1 MKIENLI
8 KELKNN
14 VEKEKK
20 VAREL
25 GILYKQFIGL
35 KGDYEKKMITSQIQ
49 SLKKHLK
56 EANDR
61 AFRNLK
67 AMYLAKPLPKIV
79 RRVEQKS
86 SPNTVASLKTKQKI
100 ESSPNTVASLTE
112 KAEPAIVSPKQPV
125 QKGVE
130 LISPQKAESV
140 QDVVMASL
148 PQQVEQPVQEVP
160 TKRKKLIKLSKEL
173 KLEGLE
179 KETLKR
185 LLKKEKKVE
194 KKKEK
199 TPNTYA
205 KKANKFFSSKSIK
218 VIGKKMFKTL
228 ERDLIKANMQY
239 TPTTYI
245 SIIYFTT
252 FISIF
257 VAIFLAVFFLF
268 FKVTAELPIITL
280 TSENIGIRFLKVIWL
295 VAVIPI
301 ITFFIMYFYPS
312 LEKKST
318 AYKID
323 HELPFATINMAAIS
337 GSLIDPS
344 KIFSIIIT
352 TKEYPYLAK
361 EFTKIINEI
370 NIHGYNFVSALRKAS
385 FNRKK
390 KKLSELLSGLATT
403 INSGGDL
410 PNFFDERSKSL
421 LFEHRIE
428 QEKESKAAE
437 TFMDIYISL
446 VVAAPMILMLL
457 LVMMK
462 VSGLGISM
470 STNTITLI
478 MVLGV
483 TIINIV
489 FLTFLQIKNG

>member
-25 GILYKQFIGL
+25 SILYKQFIKL
-35 KGDYEKKMITSQIQ
+35 KGDQEKKMVVSQIQ
-49 SLKKHLK
+49 ALKKHLK
-56 EANDR
+56 ESNDR
-61 AFRNLK
+61 AFRNLR
-67 AMYLAKPLPKIV
+67 AIYLAKPLPKID
-79 RRVEQKS
+79 EKS
-86 SPNTVASLKTKQKI
+86 SPNTVASLTK
-100 ESSPNTVASLTE
+100 
-112 KAEPAIVSPKQPV
+112 KAEPKTLEKQTQAQTQPIQQPV
-125 QKGVE
+125 QQPVILSKTPSVE
-130 LISPQKAESV
+130 IKAE
-140 QDVVMASL
+140 
-148 PQQVEQPVQEVP
+148 P
-160 TKRKKLIKLSKEL
+160 TKRKKLIKLNKEF

-185 LLKKEKKVE
+185 LKKKEKKVKEEKE
-194 KKKEK
+194 KK
-199 TPNTYA
+199 PNTYA
-205 KKANKFFSSKSIK
+205 KRANKFFSKNSIK
-218 VIGKKMFKTL
+218 LLDKKMFKTL

-239 TPTTYI
+239 TPTTYV

-252 FISIF
+252 FLAIF
-257 VAIFLAVFFLF
+257 VGIFLAAFFLF
-268 FKVTAELPIITL
+268 FKITAELPIIML
-280 TSENIGIRFLKVIWL
+280 AEGDIIMRFVKVIWL
-295 VAVIPI
+295 VAVIPL
-301 ITFFIMYFYPS
+301 ITFFIMYLYPS

-344 KIFSIIIT
+344 KIFNIIII

-385 FNRKK
+385 FNSPS
-390 KKLSELLSGLATT
+390 KKLSELFSGLATT

-428 QEKESKAAE
+428 KEKESKGAE

-457 LVMMK
+457 LIMMK
-462 VSGLGISM
+462 ISGLGISM
-470 STNTITLI
+470 STGTITLI

-483 TIINIV
+483 TVINIV
-489 FLTFLQIKNG
+489 FLTFLQIKHD

>member
-1 MKIENLI
+1 MKIESLI

-20 VAREL
+20 VVREL
-25 GILYKQFIGL
+25 SILSKQFIRL
-35 KGDYEKKMITSQIQ
+35 KGDYEKKMMNSQIQ
-49 SLKKHLK
+49 SLKKHLR

-67 AMYLAKPLPKIV
+67 AIYLAKPLPKI
-79 RRVEQKS
+79 E
-86 SPNTVASLKTKQKI
+86 
-100 ESSPNTVASLTE
+100 E
-112 KAEPAIVSPKQPV
+112 KAEPKTPEEQTQPPTTTIVQQTQPIQQPV
-125 QKGVE
+125 QQPIIIPTKKPSLE
-130 LISPQKAESV
+130 IKAE
-140 QDVVMASL
+140 
-148 PQQVEQPVQEVP
+148 P

-173 KLEGLE
+173 RLEGLE

-185 LLKKEKKVE
+185 LKKKEEKVKKEKK
-194 KKKEK
+194 KK
-199 TPNTYA
+199 PNKYA
-205 KKANKFFSSKSIK
+205 KRANKFFSKNSIK
-218 VIGKKMFKTL
+218 LLDKKMFKTL

-239 TPTTYI
+239 TPTTYV

-252 FISIF
+252 FLSIF
-257 VAIFLAVFFLF
+257 VGIFLAVFFLF
-268 FKVTAELPIITL
+268 FKITAELPIIMLIT
-280 TSENIGIRFLKVIWL
+280 ENIGTRILNVIWL
-295 VAVIPI
+295 VAAIPL

-312 LEKKST
+312 LEKKSA
-318 AYKID
+318 AYRID

-344 KIFSIIIT
+344 KIFNIIIT

-361 EFTKIINEI
+361 DLTKVINEI

-385 FNRKK
+385 FNSPS
-390 KKLSELLSGLATT
+390 KKLSELYSGLATT

-428 QEKESKAAE
+428 KEKEGKAAE

-446 VVAAPMILMLL
+446 VIAAPMILMLL
-457 LVMMK
+457 LIMMK
-462 VSGLGISM
+462 ISGLGVAM
-470 STNTITLI
+470 STGTITLI

-489 FLTFLQIKNG
+489 FLTFLQIKHG

>member
-1 MKIENLI
+1 MKIESLI
-8 KELKNN
+8 AELKNN

-25 GILYKQFIGL
+25 SILHKQFIRL
-35 KGDYEKKMITSQIQ
+35 KGDQEKKMMNSQIQ
-49 SLKKHLK
+49 SLKKHLR
-56 EANDR
+56 ESNDR
-61 AFRNLK
+61 ASRNLN
-67 AMYLAKPLPKIV
+67 AIYLAKPLPKVPEKQTPPPTTTTI
-79 RRVEQKS
+79 QQPIQQPIIAPAKK
-86 SPNTVASLKTKQKI
+86 PSLEIKP
-100 ESSPNTVASLTE
+100 ESE
-112 KAEPAIVSPKQPV
+112 
-125 QKGVE
+125 
-130 LISPQKAESV
+130 
-140 QDVVMASL
+140 
-148 PQQVEQPVQEVP
+148 
-160 TKRKKLIKLSKEL
+160 KRKKLIKLSKEL

-185 LLKKEKKVE
+185 LKKKEKKE
-194 KKKEK
+194 KKEK
-199 TPNTYA
+199 EKKPDAYA
-205 KKANKFFSSKSIK
+205 KRANKFFSKKAIK
-218 VIGKKMFKTL
+218 LLDKKMFKTL

-239 TPTTYI
+239 TPTTYV

-252 FISIF
+252 FLSF
-257 VAIFLAVFFLF
+257 FAGIFLAVFFLF
-268 FKVTAELPIITL
+268 FKITAELPIIML
-280 TSENIGIRFLKVIWL
+280 ITSDIGARLVNVIWL
-295 VAVIPI
+295 VILIPL
-301 ITFFIMYFYPS
+301 ITFFIMYLYPS

-344 KIFSIIIT
+344 KIFSIIIA

-385 FNRKK
+385 FNSPS

-428 QEKESKAAE
+428 QEKESKVAE

-457 LVMMK
+457 LIMMK
-462 VSGLGISM
+462 ISGLGISM
-470 STNTITLI
+470 STGTITLI
-478 MVLGV
+478 MVWGV

-489 FLTFLQIKNG
+489 FLTFLEIKKV

>member
-1 MKIENLI
+1 MKIESLI

-25 GILYKQFIGL
+25 SILYKQFTRL
-35 KGDYEKKMITSQIQ
+35 KGDYEKKMMNSQIQ
-49 SLKKHLK
+49 SLKKHLR

-67 AMYLAKPLPKIV
+67 AIYLAKPLPKIV
-79 RRVEQKS
+79 
-86 SPNTVASLKTKQKI
+86 
-100 ESSPNTVASLTE
+100 E
-112 KAEPAIVSPKQPV
+112 KAEPKVPEKQIQAPTTTTIQQTQPIQQPV
-125 QKGVE
+125 QQPIIIPAKT
-130 LISPQKAESV
+130 P
-140 QDVVMASL
+140 SL
-148 PQQVEQPVQEVP
+148 EVKTGP

-185 LLKKEKKVE
+185 LKKKEKKVKEE
-194 KKKEK
+194 KKKE
-199 TPNTYA
+199 PNNYA
-205 KKANKFFSSKSIK
+205 KKANKFFSKNSIK
-218 VIGKKMFKTL
+218 LLNKKMFKTL

-239 TPTTYI
+239 TPTTYV

-252 FISIF
+252 FLSIF
-257 VAIFLAVFFLF
+257 VGIFLAAFFLF
-268 FKVTAELPIITL
+268 FKITAELPIIILIT
-280 TSENIGIRFLKVIWL
+280 ENIGTRILNVVWL
-295 VAVIPI
+295 VVAIPI
-301 ITFFIMYFYPS
+301 ITFFLMYFYPS

-318 AYKID
+318 AYRIN

-344 KIFSIIIT
+344 KIFNIIIT

-385 FNRKK
+385 FNSPS
-390 KKLSELLSGLATT
+390 KKLSELFSGLATT

-428 QEKESKAAE
+428 KEKESKAAE

-457 LVMMK
+457 LIMMK
-462 VSGLGISM
+462 ISGLGIAM
-470 STNTITLI
+470 STGTITLI

-483 TIINIV
+483 AIINIV
-489 FLTFLQIKNG
+489 FLTFLQIKNS

>member
-1 MKIENLI
+1 MKIEDLI
-8 KELKNN
+8 KELKSN

-25 GILYKQFIGL
+25 SILFKQFINL
-35 KGDYEKKMITSQIQ
+35 KGTQEKKMVASQIQ
-49 SLKKHLK
+49 SLKKHLR
-56 EANDR
+56 EANNR
-61 AFRNLK
+61 ASRNLSV
-67 AMYLAKPLPKIV
+67 MYLAKPLLKI
-79 RRVEQKS
+79 EEKS
-86 SPNTVASLKTKQKI
+86 SAKI
-100 ESSPNTVASLTE
+100 Q
-112 KAEPAIVSPKQPV
+112 QPT

-130 LISPQKAESV
+130 LTSPPKVESV
-140 QDVVMASL
+140 QDVVVASL
-148 PQQVEQPVQEVP
+148 PPVQEVP

-173 KLEGLE
+173 ELEGLE

-185 LLKKEKKVE
+185 LKKKEKKVKREKE
-194 KKKEK
+194 KK
-199 TPNTYA
+199 PNTYA
-205 KKANKFFSSKSIK
+205 KRANKFFSKKSIK
-218 VIGKKMFKTL
+218 LLNKKMFKTL
-228 ERDLIKANMQY
+228 ERDLIKSNMQY
-239 TPTTYI
+239 TPTTYV

-252 FISIF
+252 FLSIF
-257 VAIFLAVFFLF
+257 VGIFLAIFFLF
-268 FKVTAELPIITL
+268 FKITAELPIIMLIT
-280 TSENIGIRFLKVIWL
+280 ENIGTRILNVVWL
-295 VAVIPI
+295 IVVIPL

-344 KIFSIIIT
+344 KIFNIIII
-352 TKEYPYLAK
+352 TKEYPSLTK
-361 EFTKIINEI
+361 ELTKIINEI

-385 FNRKK
+385 FNSPS
-390 KKLSELLSGLATT
+390 KKLSELFSGLATT

-410 PNFFDERSKSL
+410 PNFFNERSKSL

-428 QEKESKAAE
+428 KEKESKTAE

-457 LVMMK
+457 LIMMK
-462 VSGLGISM
+462 ISGLGISM
-470 STNTITLI
+470 STSTITLI

>member
-79 RRVEQKS
+79 KKADSKIPEKQTPLLNKTITPS
-86 SPNTVASLKTKQKI
+86 STTTKTQQ
-100 ESSPNTVASLTE
+100 TQAVQ
-112 KAEPAIVSPKQPV
+112 QPV

-385 FNRKK
+385 FNSPS

>member
-1 MKIENLI
+1 MKIESLVT
-8 KELKNN
+8 ELKNN

-20 VAREL
+20 VAKEL

-49 SLKKHLK
+49 SLKKHLR

-61 AFRNLK
+61 ASRNLK
-67 AMYLAKPLPKIV
+67 AIYLAKPLPKI
-79 RRVEQKS
+79 
-86 SPNTVASLKTKQKI
+86 P
-100 ESSPNTVASLTE
+100 E
-112 KAEPAIVSPKQPV
+112 KAEPKVPEKQTPPPTTTITPPSTTTIVQQTQPTQQPV
-125 QKGVE
+125 QE
-130 LISPQKAESV
+130 I
-140 QDVVMASL
+140 
-148 PQQVEQPVQEVP
+148 QEVP

-185 LLKKEKKVE
+185 LKKKEKKVKE
-194 KKKEK
+194 KKEK

-205 KKANKFFSSKSIK
+205 KKANKFFSRKSIK

-239 TPTTYI
+239 TPTTYV

-268 FKVTAELPIITL
+268 FKITAELPIITL
-280 TSENIGIRFLKVIWL
+280 IGEDIGIRFLKVIWL

-318 AYKID
+318 AYRID

-344 KIFSIIIT
+344 KIFSIIIA

-385 FNRKK
+385 FNSPS

-457 LVMMK
+457 LIMMK

-470 STNTITLI
+470 STGTITLI

>member
-1 MKIENLI
+1 MKIEILI

-14 VEKEKK
+14 VEREKK
-20 VAREL
+20 VAKEL
-25 GILYKQFIGL
+25 GVLYKQFIRL

-49 SLKKHLK
+49 SLKKHLR

-67 AMYLAKPLPKIV
+67 AMYLAKPLPKITE
-79 RRVEQKS
+79 RVEQKS
-86 SPNTVASLKTKQKI
+86 SPNTVASL
-100 ESSPNTVASLTE
+100 TE
-112 KAEPAIVSPKQPV
+112 KSEPATVPLKQPI

-130 LISPQKAESV
+130 LISPLKAESV

-148 PQQVEQPVQEVP
+148 PQQVKQPAQEIQEVP

-173 KLEGLE
+173 ELEGLE

-185 LLKKEKKVE
+185 LMKKGKKVKAKKEKG
-194 KKKEK
+194 
-199 TPNTYA
+199 PNTYA
-205 KKANKFFSSKSIK
+205 KKANKFFSHKSIK

-228 ERDLIKANMQY
+228 ERDLIKSNMQY
-239 TPTTYI
+239 TPTTYV

-257 VAIFLAVFFLF
+257 IGIFLAVFFLF
-268 FKVTAELPIITL
+268 FKLTAEPPIITL
-280 TSENIGIRFLKVIWL
+280 ITENIGMRFLKVIWL

-344 KIFSIIIT
+344 KIFSIIIE

-385 FNRKK
+385 FNSPS

-428 QEKESKAAE
+428 QEKESKASE

-457 LVMMK
+457 LIMMK

-470 STNTITLI
+470 STGTITLI

-483 TIINIV
+483 TIINII